1 MRKAGPTTAASIA
14 LLLGAPAVAHAAAP
28 PAPPNAIVI
37 ENALPGSPDWQR
49 QQGGDIQVYGT
60 EIGGRPGDAIHLHV
74 STAWRYRVLVYRLG
88 WYGGAGAR
96 EVTCLPDCSSDEQ
109 GRAQSVPPSPVSALE
124 PPLRAG
130 WPVTDT
136 VQTDP
141 TWATGYY
148 LVETLLTTGPS
159 AGRVATTFFILRE
172 PASSPGSRIL
182 VQVPVNT
189 WEAYNAW
196 DGHSL
201 YNVNGGRVYR
211 VSFERPWGPLAQSP
225 FWWEIQLVRFL
236 EREGYDVSY
245 QTDLDTDRDPG
256 SLLRHRLVIVAGH
269 DEYWTMSMRNAFDAA
284 VAQGTNLAFMGSNA
298 AYWHIE
304 YEDDGQTIFGYKS
317 LYDPNPVLAQKT
329 ALWREIGRPE
339 CMLMAVQQQFITQ
352 TPQQLDYTVVAP
364 PSDPWL
370 AGTGLNPGDT
380 ISGVVGREHDVIN
393 PFPESCFHP
402 GLTVIF
408 HYDGHGLDQNGDAVR
423 FTAPSGARVFA
434 SGAQELSWALDGW
447 RPDGGISTLVP
458 VEADRYASVDPRVQQ
473 FMRNALADLTRPAAP
488 QQLTATSANGS
499 VLVGIAASAD
509 PRVQGF
515 VARVRVG
522 TDWRRL
528 CRGVTTCTGH
538 LPKGLYGPMV
548 VGAVALDGSGR
559 SSAADY
565 VVASAS
571 QR

>member
-1 MRKAGPTTAASIA
+1 
-14 LLLGAPAVAHAAAP
+14 
-28 PAPPNAIVI
+28 
-37 ENALPGSPDWQR
+37 
-49 QQGGDIQVYGT
+49 VYGT

-96 EVTCLPDCSSDEQ
+96 EVACLPDCSSDEQ
-109 GRAQSVPPSPVSALE
+109 GRAQPVPPSPVSALE

-141 TWATGYY
+141 SWTTGYY

-172 PASSPGSRIL
+172 PAASPGSRIL

-201 YNVNGGRVYR
+201 YEVNGGRVYR

-236 EREGYDVSY
+236 EREGYDISY

-256 SLLRHRLVIVAGH
+256 SLLRHRLVMVAGH

-339 CMLMAVQQQFITQ
+339 CTLMAVQQQFITQ
-352 TPQQLDYTVVAP
+352 TPHPLDYTVVAP

-393 PFPESCFHP
+393 PYPESCFHP
-402 GLTVIF
+402 GLTVLF
-408 HYDGHGLDQNGDAVR
+408 HYDGHGVDQNGDAVR
-423 FTAPSGARVFA
+423 FTAPSGARIFA
-434 SGAQELSWALDGW
+434 SGAQELSWALDDW
-447 RPDGGISTLVP
+447 RPDGGISTPVP
-458 VEADRYASVDPRVQQ
+458 VEADRYAPVDPRVQQ
-473 FMRNALADLTRPAAP
+473 FMRNAIADLTRPAAP
-488 QQLTATSANGS
+488 QQLSVTTSHRTVHVS
-499 VLVGIAASAD
+499 VAASAD
-509 PRVQGF
+509 PRAQGF
-515 VARVRVG
+515 VARVRIG
-522 TDWRRL
+522 SGWRRL
-528 CRGVTTCTGH
+528 CRGLTTCTGA
-538 LPKGLYGPMV
+538 LPRGSHGPLV
-548 VGAVALDGSGR
+548 VGAVALDGTNR
-559 SSAADY
+559 SSAAAY
-565 VVASAS
+565 AVTSTR